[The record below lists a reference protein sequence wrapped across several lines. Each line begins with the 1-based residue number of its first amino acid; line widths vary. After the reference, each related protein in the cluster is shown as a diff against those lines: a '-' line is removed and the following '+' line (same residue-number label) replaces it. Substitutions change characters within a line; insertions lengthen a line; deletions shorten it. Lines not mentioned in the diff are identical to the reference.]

1 MISKLKKTII
11 SFIIMGVVS
20 FAVTLL
26 PISGGM
32 SMLAPD
38 LGLIYVL
45 GLLFGP
51 YGALGVAL
59 AIVTLN
65 LINGFTLMETLPF
78 EIFTFGV
85 SYLGYRLWY
94 SGFKTDTITKPK
106 LDNSYHISL
115 FLVSIII
122 CGFIYS
128 TVQGISFNLIFWV
141 DRFYIMILFYFMSF
155 TTMAFLYG
163 IIGIWICNR
172 YDCFET
178 PKKSKRHVDKRIYQA
193 IFCMIII
200 TSIILATSFITTDDT
215 TVRIIELIVLGIFLF
230 AYLTKPFEYDITPN
244 DKDTISG
251 RIMRNFIIITFI
263 LGVLGIAI
271 SMISYSAYSQ
281 SDNVYL
287 VLMWGPIITDTVLLL
302 FLIPCIFILRYI
314 EDKVVQPISSFSKIE
329 GFIKENEK
337 IDEDG
342 LVKTYSK
349 YTDEKTEIGTL
360 ARSYTEL
367 IKHNNNYIENI
378 REIEGEKERIN
389 AELDIATK
397 IQESSLPENPIKTN
411 DFTVEGYSIPAKEVG
426 GDFFDY
432 YMVDDENLAIV
443 IGDASGKGIP
453 AAILSMIT
461 QFMIKNFLKQTLNP
475 SEVLYSLNNQ
485 LSENNP
491 ECMFI
496 TLWLGIYNTRTK
508 KVRFAN
514 GGHNPP
520 LVKEDKKFKYLDID
534 TGLVLGITG
543 DFDYINEEIILKDE
557 LIVYTDG
564 ITDATDE
571 DSNIYGED
579 RLLKFL
585 NEFKGD
591 EVPIKP
597 LISDVNT
604 FSKGVEQF
612 DDMTLLCLKLNK

>member
-1 MISKLKKTII
+1 
-11 SFIIMGVVS
+11 MGVVS

-178 PKKSKRHVDKRIYQA
+178 PKKSKRHIDKRIYQA

-287 VLMWGPIITDTVLLL
+287 VLMGGPIITDTVLLL

-571 DSNIYGED
+571 DSKIYGED

>member
-1 MISKLKKTII
+1 
-11 SFIIMGVVS
+11 MGVVS

-178 PKKSKRHVDKRIYQA
+178 PKKSKRHIDKRIYQA

-397 IQESSLPENPIKTN
+397 IQESSLPEDPIKTN

>member
-11 SFIIMGVVS
+11 SSIIMAGVS
-20 FAVTLL
+20 FLISIL
-26 PISGGM
+26 PLSGRM
-32 SMLAPD
+32 SMLAPH

-45 GLLFGP
+45 GLLLGP
-51 YGALGVAL
+51 YGALGAAL
-59 AIVTLN
+59 GSIVTD
-65 LINGFTLMETLPF
+65 LINGFTIMETVPF
-78 EIFTFGV
+78 QILTFGV
-85 SYLGYRLWY
+85 SYLGYKLWY

-115 FLVSIII
+115 FLLSIII

-128 TVQGISFNLIFWV
+128 AIQGIFMNIVLWIDNFQ
-141 DRFYIMILFYFMSF
+141 IMILFYFMSF

-163 IIGIWICNR
+163 IIGIWVCNR
-172 YDCFET
+172 YDYFET
-178 PKKSKRHVDKRIYQA
+178 PKRSKRHIDKRIYQA
-193 IFCMIII
+193 IFCMLIIS
-200 TSIILATSFITTDDT
+200 SIILATSFITTEDP
-215 TVRIIELIVLGIFLF
+215 TVRIIELIAVGIFLF

-244 DKDTISG
+244 EKDTISE

-263 LGVLGIAI
+263 LGVLGIVI
-271 SMISYSAYSQ
+271 SMISYSDYSQ

-287 VLMWGPIITDTVLLL
+287 ILMWGPIITDTVLLL

-314 EDKVVQPISSFSKIE
+314 ESHVVQPISSFSKIE
-329 GFIKENEK
+329 GFIKKNEK

-342 LVKTYSK
+342 LVKIYSE
-349 YTDEKTEIGTL
+349 YVDEQTEIGTL

-397 IQESSLPENPIKTN
+397 IQESTLPEEPIKTN

-432 YMVDDENLAIV
+432 YMLDDENLAIV

-461 QFMIKNFLKQTLNP
+461 QFMIKHLLKQNLNP

-496 TLWLGIYNTRTK
+496 TLWLGIYNARTK

-520 LVKEDKKFKYLDID
+520 LVKEDNKTKYLDINA
-534 TGLVLGITG
+534 GLVLGIAE
-543 DFDYINEEIILKDE
+543 DFDYINEEIMLKDE
-557 LIVYTDG
+557 LILYTDG
-564 ITDATDE
+564 ITDAIDE
-571 DSNIYGED
+571 DSEIYGED

-585 NEFKGD
+585 NDFESD
-591 EVPIKP
+591 EAPIKP

>member
-1 MISKLKKTII
+1 
-11 SFIIMGVVS
+11 MG
-20 FAVTLL
+20 
-26 PISGGM
+26 
-32 SMLAPD
+32 
-38 LGLIYVL
+38 
-45 GLLFGP
+45 
-51 YGALGVAL
+51 
-59 AIVTLN
+59 
-65 LINGFTLMETLPF
+65 
-78 EIFTFGV
+78 
-85 SYLGYRLWY
+85 
-94 SGFKTDTITKPK
+94 
-106 LDNSYHISL
+106 
-115 FLVSIII
+115 
-122 CGFIYS
+122 
-128 TVQGISFNLIFWV
+128 
-141 DRFYIMILFYFMSF
+141 
-155 TTMAFLYG
+155 
-163 IIGIWICNR
+163 
-172 YDCFET
+172 
-178 PKKSKRHVDKRIYQA
+178 
-193 IFCMIII
+193 
-200 TSIILATSFITTDDT
+200 
-215 TVRIIELIVLGIFLF
+215 
-230 AYLTKPFEYDITPN
+230 
-244 DKDTISG
+244 
-251 RIMRNFIIITFI
+251 
-263 LGVLGIAI
+263 
-271 SMISYSAYSQ
+271 
-281 SDNVYL
+281 
-287 VLMWGPIITDTVLLL
+287 GPIITDTVLLL

-411 DFTVEGYSIPAKEVG
+411 DFTVEGYSIPAKE

-534 TGLVLGITG
+534 TGLVLGISE
-543 DFDYINEEIILKDE
+543 DFDYINEEIMLKDE

-604 FSKGVEQF
+604 FSKGAEQF

>member
-1 MISKLKKTII
+1 
-11 SFIIMGVVS
+11 MGVVS

-178 PKKSKRHVDKRIYQA
+178 PKKSKRHIDKRIYQA

-397 IQESSLPENPIKTN
+397 IQESSLPEDPIKTN

-534 TGLVLGITG
+534 TGLVLGISE
-543 DFDYINEEIILKDE
+543 DFDYINEEIMLKDE

-604 FSKGVEQF
+604 FSKGAEQF

>member
-1 MISKLKKTII
+1 
-11 SFIIMGVVS
+11 MGVVS

-178 PKKSKRHVDKRIYQA
+178 PKKSKRHIDKRIYQA

-543 DFDYINEEIILKDE
+543 DFDYINEEIMLKDE

-571 DSNIYGED
+571 DSKIYGED

>member
-1 MISKLKKTII
+1 
-11 SFIIMGVVS
+11 MGVVS

-178 PKKSKRHVDKRIYQA
+178 PKKSKRHIDKRIYQA

-397 IQESSLPENPIKTN
+397 IQESSLPEDPIKTN

-461 QFMIKNFLKQTLNP
+461 QFMIKNLLKQTLNP

-543 DFDYINEEIILKDE
+543 DFDYINEEIMLKDE

-604 FSKGVEQF
+604 FSKGAEQF

>member
-1 MISKLKKTII
+1 
-11 SFIIMGVVS
+11 MGVVS

>member
-1 MISKLKKTII
+1 
-11 SFIIMGVVS
+11 MGVVS

-106 LDNSYHISL
+106 LDNSHHISL

-178 PKKSKRHVDKRIYQA
+178 PKKSKRHIDKRIYQA

-543 DFDYINEEIILKDE
+543 DFDYINEEIMLKDE

>member
-1 MISKLKKTII
+1 
-11 SFIIMGVVS
+11 MGVVS

-141 DRFYIMILFYFMSF
+141 DKFYIMILFYFMSF

-178 PKKSKRHVDKRIYQA
+178 PKKSKRHIDKRIYQA

-287 VLMWGPIITDTVLLL
+287 VLMGGPIITDTVLLL

-397 IQESSLPENPIKTN
+397 IQESSLPEDPIKTN

-604 FSKGVEQF
+604 FSKGVKQF